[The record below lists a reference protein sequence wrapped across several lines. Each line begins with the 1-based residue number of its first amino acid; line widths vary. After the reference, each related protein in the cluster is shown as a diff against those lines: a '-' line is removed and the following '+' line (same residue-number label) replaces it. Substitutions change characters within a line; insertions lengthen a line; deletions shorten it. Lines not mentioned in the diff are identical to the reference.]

1 MCVDTAGMP
10 CVCRYCIM
18 CVCSLQFLEGMSEK
32 ILKGIEEAQIDLSK
46 EKQKKDEE
54 VHVHVCQW
62 AHISVFFLLF
72 FTAAAMTC
80 IVYTTLCGSPI
91 HFLPRYQ
98 QQGFLH
104 NIPVVGSLWSWF
116 APPTPTT
123 PEGRSFNLKH
133 GKTVIYIYIYIHTC
147 IYLLLK
153 GHNHTVCVDPITLGE
168 LRGLDQCHVYTF
180 M

>member
-1 MCVDTAGMP
+1 
-10 CVCRYCIM
+10 
-18 CVCSLQFLEGMSEK
+18 MSEK

-62 AHISVFFLLF
+62 AHISVFLFIYLF

-133 GKTVIYIYIYIHTC
+133 GKTVIYIYIHTYTYIHIYTYMTDCTC
-147 IYLLLK
+147 
-153 GHNHTVCVDPITLGE
+153 C
-168 LRGLDQCHVYTF
+168 
-180 M
+180 